1 MSSPRI
7 GLTGTTRLFDG
18 AERSGVNAAYVN
30 ATLRTG
36 GIPLVLPPVIDSAD
50 VPTVVDT
57 LDGLLLTGGE
67 DIDPALFGEKP
78 HPKLGNVDPDRD
90 RFELAIFAEA
100 WRRGMPILAIC
111 RGIQVVNVALGGT
124 LWQDIPSQRPGAL
137 VHAAT
142 SARDQRSHTVD
153 LVGGSRAADALG
165 GTRIEINSFHHQS
178 IKALAPGLVVTGVA
192 PDGEIEAVEST
203 SDGPW
208 MLAVQWH
215 PEEFHHH
222 PDAPDHGLFGAFV
235 AAIRSGSATGRAATG
250 AAATRI
256 AATR

>member
-1 MSSPRI
+1 MSRPRI
-7 GLTGTTRLFDG
+7 GLTGTTRVFDG
-18 AERSGVNAAYVN
+18 AQRSGVNAAYVD

-36 GIPLVLPPVIDSAD
+36 GIPLLLPPVIRSAD
-50 VPTVVDT
+50 VPTVVDC

-67 DIDPALFGEKP
+67 DIDPALFGETP

-100 WRRGMPILAIC
+100 WKRGMPILAIC

-124 LWQDIPSQRPGAL
+124 LWQDIPSQRPGTLA
-137 VHAAT
+137 HAAR
-142 SARDQRSHTVD
+142 SARDHRTHAVD
-153 LVGGSRAADALG
+153 LVPGSRTAEALG

-203 SDGPW
+203 RGGPW

-222 PDAPDHGLFGAFV
+222 PAAPDQGLFAAF
-235 AAIRSGSATGRAATG
+235 
-250 AAATRI
+250 I
-256 AATR
+256 AATSCVTDTT

>member
-1 MSSPRI
+1 MPALSRQPHSMSSPRI

-18 AERSGVNAAYVN
+18 AQRSGVNAAYVN

-36 GIPLVLPPVIDSAD
+36 GIPLVLPPVIRSAD
-50 VPTVVDT
+50 VSRVVDT

-67 DIDPALFGEKP
+67 DIDPVLFGEAP

-90 RFELAIFAEA
+90 RFELAIFADA
-100 WRRGMPILAIC
+100 WKRGMPVLAIC

-124 LWQDIPSQRPGAL
+124 LWQDIPSQRPGSL

-142 SARDQRSHTVD
+142 SARDQRTHPVD
-153 LVGGSRAADALG
+153 LVPGSRTADALG

-203 SDGPW
+203 GEGPW

-222 PDAPDHGLFGAFV
+222 DAAPDHGLFAAFM
-235 AAIRSGSATGRAATG
+235 AAIAGAVSSAR
-250 AAATRI
+250 R
-256 AATR
+256 